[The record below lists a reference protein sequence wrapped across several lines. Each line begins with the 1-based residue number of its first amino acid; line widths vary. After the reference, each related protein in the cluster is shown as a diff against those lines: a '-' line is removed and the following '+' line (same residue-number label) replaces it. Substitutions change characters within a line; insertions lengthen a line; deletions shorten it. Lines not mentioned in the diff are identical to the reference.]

1 MWIYLS
7 FIVLGI
13 MAFQDIVHRYL
24 MKIGYTPIELVLY
37 GLIPTVIFGIIYVIY
52 QKQKLIKPTPVHI
65 TIFIVSGILSFFT
78 FLWLRKAQIAS
89 PNIGYVNV
97 IVYSS
102 VLITILLTSILFKD
116 KLHPRG
122 LLGAVLILAG
132 LGLITS
138 IK

>member
-1 MWIYLS
+1 
-7 FIVLGI
+7 
-13 MAFQDIVHRYL
+13 
-24 MKIGYTPIELVLY
+24 
-37 GLIPTVIFGIIYVIY
+37 VIY
-52 QKQKLIKPTPVHI
+52 EKKKLIKPNAVHLS
-65 TIFIVSGILSFFT
+65 IFIISGILSFFT
-78 FLWLRKAQIAS
+78 FLWLRQAQIAS

-122 LLGAVLILAG
+122 LLGAVLIVLG